1 MMRRLYTKAYAKLNL
16 SLDITGVR
24 PDGYHELIMVMQTT
38 TLYDNV
44 ALERLTEADGIR
56 SRSNL
61 RYIPNDSRNLGVK
74 AATAFFDHT
83 GIRAGVSINI
93 KKNIPVG
100 SGMGGGSAD
109 AAAVLRGLNQMF
121 GYPLDRKSLEALG
134 ATVGSD
140 VPFCIA
146 GGTQLATGRGE
157 MLSDLPPLPD
167 CSIVICKPAF
177 SISTP
182 ELYRRIDDT
191 EILNHPNTQ
200 ALLEGLDKGDLS
212 QICKNMYNVFEETPL
227 EQFVTIRQIRQTL
240 MDQGALGSMMTGSG
254 SAVFGIFDD
263 PDRANSAHEALKAE
277 YPFCFHVNNR
287 KAIRVR

>member
-1 MMRRLYTKAYAKLNL
+1 MRRLYTKAYAKLNL
-16 SLDITGVR
+16 SLDITGLR

-56 SRSNL
+56 SHSNL
-61 RYIPNDSRNLGVK
+61 RYIPNDNRNLAVK
-74 AATAFFDHT
+74 AASAFFEYT
-83 GIRAGVSINI
+83 GIRSGVSINI

-109 AAAVLRGLNQMF
+109 AAAVLRGLNQMHGF
-121 GYPLDRKSLEALG
+121 PLDRKALEDLG

-146 GGTQLATGRGE
+146 GGTQLAEGRGE
-157 MLSDLPPLPD
+157 ILKDLPPLPD

-191 EILNHPNTQ
+191 EILHHPDTP
-200 ALLEGLDKGDLS
+200 ALLRGLEAGDL
-212 QICKNMYNVFEETPL
+212 KLVAENMYNVFEETPL
-227 EQFVTIRQIRQTL
+227 EQFVTVRKIRQCL
-240 MDQGALGSMMTGSG
+240 SEHGALGSMMTGSG
-254 SAVFGIFDD
+254 SAVFGIFEDAEKAA
-263 PDRANSAHEALKAE
+263 RAQEDLKTE
-277 YPFCFHVNNR
+277 YPFCFLVRNR
-287 KAIRVR
+287 KAIRLR

>member
-74 AATAFFDHT
+74 AASAFFDHT

-121 GYPLDRKSLEALG
+121 GYPLDRKALEDLG

-157 MLSDLPPLPD
+157 VLSDLPPLPD
-167 CSIVICKPAF
+167 CSIVICKPSF

-191 EILNHPNTQ
+191 EILHHPNTQ